1 MNEKFENKLYMI
13 GAKINII
20 ETLSRV
26 LLECIRNGE
35 YGNVDIEHLAIILQN
50 RIKDLDYRYK
60 SLNL

>member
-1 MNEKFENKLYMI
+1 MNEKFENKLCMI

-26 LLECIRNGE
+26 LLECITNGE